1 LSRRWMRRRRSCAL
15 PDEHYVN
22 PELAELYDLDSPWS
36 PDRDFYLSQAV
47 PPQQHIVDFGCG
59 TGLIC
64 NAYAALG
71 HQVTGVD
78 PAPAM
83 LDIARKKPFGA
94 RIEWVHATA
103 QTYRSDKR
111 FDLMIMTGHAFQ
123 TLLEDED
130 VRAAFMTMRMHL
142 APGGKAVF
150 ESRNRA
156 IDWAAEWSGECVQ
169 RMPGKTVRE
178 SWRVF
183 PMQNDRLKFESVY
196 RFPDKTLV
204 SQSELR
210 FMRRLEI
217 EAYLAAAGLG
227 VESLSGDW
235 DGSPFDA
242 MTSKEM
248 IFSVRAA

>member
-1 LSRRWMRRRRSCAL
+1 MRRRRSCAL
-15 PDEHYVN
+15 PDEHYIN

-36 PDRDFYLSQAV
+36 PDRDFYLALAGP
-47 PPQQHIVDFGCG
+47 PPQSILDLGCG

-64 NAYAALG
+64 NEYAKLG
-71 HQVTGVD
+71 HKVTGVD

-103 QTYRSDKR
+103 QTFRSDKR

-123 TLLEDED
+123 VLLEDDD
-130 VRAAFMTMRMHL
+130 VRTAFITMRMHL

-156 IDWAAEWSGECVQ
+156 IDWAKEWSGECVL
-169 RMPGKTVRE
+169 RTPGKTVRE

-183 PMQNDRLKFESVY
+183 PMQSDRLKFESVY
-196 RFPDKTLV
+196 RFPDKTLI

-210 FMRRLEI
+210 FMSRIEI
-217 EAYLAAAGLG
+217 EVHLGAAGLG
-227 VESLSGDW
+227 VESLAGDW
-235 DGSPFDA
+235 VGAPFDEHV
-242 MTSKEM
+242 SKEM
-248 IFSVRAA
+248 IFTVRAA